1 MSDNVIQLDKIKRTK
16 DPVKNV
22 CEMAAKEFNDLVIIG
37 EDKDGKIQ
45 MITTIAEPADLI
57 WFLKVCEHGILS
69 RGVEEEDE

>member
-1 MSDNVIQLDKIKRTK
+1 MSDNIIHLDKIKKSK

-22 CEMAAKEFNDLVIIG
+22 CDAAAKEFSDLIIIG
-37 EDKDGKIQ
+37 EDKNGKIQ
-45 MITTIAEPADLI
+45 MITTVSEPADLI